1 MRIEVLDMV
10 GRPVRLVADEHQSAG
25 YHAASWDGAGEDGRR
40 QKPGTYL
47 VVITAGGSVAR
58 HKVSLN

>member
-25 YHAASWDGAGEDGRR
+25 YHAASWDGAGEDGR